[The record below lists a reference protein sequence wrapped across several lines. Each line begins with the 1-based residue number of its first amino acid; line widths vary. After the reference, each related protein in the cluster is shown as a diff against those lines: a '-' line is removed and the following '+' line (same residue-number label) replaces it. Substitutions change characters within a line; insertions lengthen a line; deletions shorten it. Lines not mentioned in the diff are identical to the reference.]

1 MAILLVSTYTRTH
14 KYKTKQ
20 MNAIKYVVCQYV
32 YQADLQIHQE
42 VIW

>member
-1 MAILLVSTYTRTH
+1 MAILLSTYTRTL

>member
-1 MAILLVSTYTRTH
+1 MAILLSTYTRTH

-20 MNAIKYVVCQYV
+20 MNAIKYVCQYV